1 MNESAVYNE
10 QDLVPFQNRLDE
22 LREIVRHDKE
32 SGKHPEAMTKL
43 LERKLNE
50 CGSSN
55 VASDYAQVFLMPWS
69 PPDNILRNMKDSLSE
84 LSVELIPI
92 HERLVS
98 LRRQL
103 VALAAKERPAKADL
117 KPIQEELREIDSLSA
132 SFVSLPHHLRLL
144 EITASV
150 IA

>member
-1 MNESAVYNE
+1 M
-10 QDLVPFQNRLDE
+10 L
-22 LREIVRHDKE
+22 
-32 SGKHPEAMTKL
+32 
-43 LERKLNE
+43 
-50 CGSSN
+50 
-55 VASDYAQVFLMPWS
+55 WS
-69 PPDNILRNMKDSLSE
+69 LPDNILRNMKDSLSE

-132 SFVSLPHHLRLL
+132 SFVSLPHHLRRAALTRMLL
-144 EITASV
+144 YQETRRWKVPRAGWVFRAYVASTLFV
-150 IA
+150 SPRGVLRDLAGDPCA